1 MDAYERERYRGVM
14 RLKAVSTEDF
24 VNYKIPSMFLI
35 TSFCDFKCC
44 HEGNFNESVCQN
56 NSLVQQKTKDISLEY
71 LYNSYIN
78 NPITKAIVVGG
89 LEPFLQFKELYNLIK
104 YFRDNGCEDDFVIYT
119 GYYKEEIASDIES
132 LKEFPNIIIKF
143 GRYKPNEKEHFDE
156 ILGVKLASNNQYAE
170 RIS

>member
-1 MDAYERERYRGVM
+1 M

-24 VNYKIPSMFLI
+24 VNYKKPSMFLI

-44 HEGNFNESVCQN
+44 HEGNFDESVCQN
-56 NSLVQQKTKDISLEY
+56 NPLIQQKTKDISLEY

-89 LEPFLQFKELYNLIK
+89 LEPFLQFRELYDLIK

-119 GYYKEEIASDIES
+119 GYYKEEIIPEIET
-132 LKEFPNIIIKF
+132 LKEFHNIIIKF
-143 GRYKPNEKEHFDE
+143 GRYKPNEKEHYDD
-156 ILGVKLASNNQYAE
+156 ILRVKLASNNQYAE
-170 RIS
+170 KIS

>member
-1 MDAYERERYRGVM
+1 MK
-14 RLKAVSTEDF
+14 LKNIVLEDF

-44 HEGNFNESVCQN
+44 HEGNFDESVCQN
-56 NSLVQQKTKDISLEY
+56 NPLVQQKTKDISLEY

-119 GYYKEEIASDIES
+119 GYYKEEIASEIET

>member
-1 MDAYERERYRGVM
+1 MK
-14 RLKAVSTEDF
+14 LKNVVLEDF
-24 VNYKIPSMFLI
+24 VNYKNPSMFLI

-44 HEGNFNESVCQN
+44 HEGNFDESVCQN
-56 NSLVQQKTKDISLEY
+56 NPLVQQKTKDISLEY

-89 LEPFLQFKELYNLIK
+89 LEPFLQFKELYDLIK

-119 GYYKEEIASDIES
+119 GYYKEEIIPEIET

-143 GRYKPNEKEHFDE
+143 GRYKPNEKEHYDE

>member
-1 MDAYERERYRGVM
+1 MK
-14 RLKAVSTEDF
+14 LKNIVLEDF
-24 VNYKIPSMFLI
+24 VNYKTPSMFLI

-44 HEGNFNESVCQN
+44 HEGNFDESVCQN
-56 NSLVQQKTKDISLEY
+56 NPLVQQKTKDISLEY

-89 LEPFLQFKELYNLIK
+89 LEPFLQFRELYDLIK

-119 GYYKEEIASDIES
+119 GYYKEEIIPEIET
-132 LKEFPNIIIKF
+132 LKEFHNIIIKF
-143 GRYKPNEKEHFDE
+143 GRYKPNEKEHYDE

-170 RIS
+170 KIS

>member
-1 MDAYERERYRGVM
+1 MK
-14 RLKAVSTEDF
+14 LKNVVLEDF

-56 NSLVQQKTKDISLEY
+56 NPLVQQKTKDISLEY

-89 LEPFLQFKELYNLIK
+89 LEPFLQFKELYDLIK
-104 YFRDNGCEDDFVIYT
+104 YFRDNGCEDDFIIYT
-119 GYYKEEIASDIES
+119 GYYKEEIIPEIET

-143 GRYKPNEKEHFDE
+143 GRYKPNEKEHYDE

>member
-1 MDAYERERYRGVM
+1 MK
-14 RLKAVSTEDF
+14 LKNIVLEDF

-44 HEGNFNESVCQN
+44 HEGNFDESVCQN
-56 NSLVQQKTKDISLEY
+56 NPLVQQKTKDISLEY

-119 GYYKEEIASDIES
+119 GYYKEEIASEIET

-170 RIS
+170 RIG

>member
-1 MDAYERERYRGVM
+1 MK
-14 RLKAVSTEDF
+14 LKNIVLEDF
-24 VNYKIPSMFLI
+24 VNYKTPSMFLI

-44 HEGNFNESVCQN
+44 HEGNFDESICQN
-56 NSLVQQKTKDISLEY
+56 NPLVQQKTKDISLKY

-89 LEPFLQFKELYNLIK
+89 LEPFLQFKELYDLIK

-119 GYYKEEIASDIES
+119 GYYKEEIIPEIET
-132 LKEFPNIIIKF
+132 LKEFHNIIIKF
-143 GRYKPNEKEHFDE
+143 GRYKPNEKEHYDE

-170 RIS
+170 KIS

>member
-1 MDAYERERYRGVM
+1 MK
-14 RLKAVSTEDF
+14 LKNVVLEDF
-24 VNYKIPSMFLI
+24 VNYKNPSMFLI

-44 HEGNFNESVCQN
+44 HEGNFDESVCQN
-56 NSLVQQKTKDISLEY
+56 NPLVQQKTKDISLEY

-119 GYYKEEIASDIES
+119 GYYKEEIASEIET
-132 LKEFPNIIIKF
+132 LKEFPNIVIKF
-143 GRYKPNEKEHFDE
+143 GRYKPNEKEHYDE

>member
-1 MDAYERERYRGVM
+1 MK
-14 RLKAVSTEDF
+14 LKNIVLEDF
-24 VNYKIPSMFLI
+24 VNYKTPSMFLI

-44 HEGNFNESVCQN
+44 HEGNFDESVCQN
-56 NSLVQQKTKDISLEY
+56 NPLVQQKTKDISLEY

-119 GYYKEEIASDIES
+119 GYYKEEIASEIES
-132 LKEFPNIIIKF
+132 LKEFRNIVVKF
-143 GRYKPNEKEHFDE
+143 GRYKPNEKEHYDE
-156 ILGVKLASNNQYAE
+156 VLGVKLASNNQYAE

>member
-1 MDAYERERYRGVM
+1 MDAHEQERYRGLM

-24 VNYKIPSMFLI
+24 VNYKNPSMFLI

-44 HEGNFNESVCQN
+44 HEGNFDESVCQN
-56 NSLVQQKTKDISLEY
+56 NPLVQQKTKDISLEY

-89 LEPFLQFKELYNLIK
+89 LEPFLQFGELYNLIK

-119 GYYKEEIASDIES
+119 GYYKEEITSEIET

>member
-1 MDAYERERYRGVM
+1 MK
-14 RLKAVSTEDF
+14 LKNIVLEDF
-24 VNYKIPSMFLI
+24 VNYKTPSMFLI

-44 HEGNFNESVCQN
+44 HEGNFDESVCQN
-56 NSLVQQKTKDISLEY
+56 NPLVQQKTKDISLEY

-119 GYYKEEIASDIES
+119 GYYKEEIASEIET
-132 LKEFPNIIIKF
+132 LKEFHNIVIKF
-143 GRYKPNEKEHFDE
+143 GRYKPNEKEHCDE
-156 ILGVKLASNNQYAE
+156 VLGVKLASNNQYAE